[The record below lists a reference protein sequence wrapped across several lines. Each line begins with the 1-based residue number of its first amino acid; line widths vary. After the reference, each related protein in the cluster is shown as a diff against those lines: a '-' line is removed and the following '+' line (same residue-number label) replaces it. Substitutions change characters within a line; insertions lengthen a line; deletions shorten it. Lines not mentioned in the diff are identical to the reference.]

1 MNANFALT
9 DIPGRRRPQLSQ
21 ELRLH
26 LQLAVL
32 PLKFAE
38 PGSVGDRQ
46 WWLLADV
53 VQSVL
58 VHPAP
63 EGAFVHLNFPGDL
76 GYRPGRL
83 DHHFHGLVLELRC
96 ELPAPFSHKSSSVP
110 GRTLLGPVSGIWE
123 ARQTGYAAM
132 PPYPFSRSVFC
143 TIHSRHQVSSNS
155 TKSAVGLG
163 IV

>member
-1 MNANFALT
+1 MRASRSPVFLGEE
-9 DIPGRRRPQLSQ
+9 GRSFSQ

-53 VQSVL
+53 VQPVL
-58 VHPAP
+58 VHPVP
-63 EGAFVHLNFPGDL
+63 ESAFVHLNFPGDL

-96 ELPAPFSHKSSSVP
+96 ELPAPFSHRSFSVP

-123 ARQTGYAAM
+123 ARQAGWGVG
-132 PPYPFSRSVFC
+132 PGRGRLSR
-143 TIHSRHQVSSNS
+143 VSWKLRWRSP
-155 TKSAVGLG
+155 A
-163 IV
+163 

>member
-1 MNANFALT
+1 MNANFTLT
-9 DIPGRRRPQLSQ
+9 DIPGRRRPQLFAGSQ

-58 VHPAP
+58 VHPVP
-63 EGAFVHLNFPGDL
+63 ESAFVHLNFPGDL

-96 ELPAPFSHKSSSVP
+96 ELPAPFSHRSSSVP

-123 ARQTGYAAM
+123 ARQ
-132 PPYPFSRSVFC
+132 
-143 TIHSRHQVSSNS
+143 
-155 TKSAVGLG
+155 
-163 IV
+163 

>member
-58 VHPAP
+58 VHPVP
-63 EGAFVHLNFPGDL
+63 ESAFVHLNFPGDL

-96 ELPAPFSHKSSSVP
+96 ELPAPFSHRSSSVP
-110 GRTLLGPVSGIWE
+110 AGPYWVRYPESGRLAKLFPSVLAGRASARSPATACRRGDVPV
-123 ARQTGYAAM
+123 
-132 PPYPFSRSVFC
+132 
-143 TIHSRHQVSSNS
+143 
-155 TKSAVGLG
+155 VG
-163 IV
+163 